1 MDSIL
6 IQVHHELAQGTD
18 LCLATIVNQIG
29 SAPRA
34 LGASF
39 FVRSD
44 GSIAGTIGGG
54 RLEADV
60 IEAAVQ
66 TLSSNESR
74 ILHFRLKGTEAA
86 QTDML
91 CGGDV
96 DVYLEPLLAKDKA
109 ALEVFAA
116 ATQVLAK
123 GQKALMVTPLLP
135 GPQQGLKGRK
145 LLVTSQGDTVGSV
158 KILPNLAAELKS
170 DLDELVS
177 RGRPGLWMQ
186 QTPEGLKIDCFLEPI
201 ASAPVLYL
209 FGGGHVSLPVASL
222 AKMVGFRVVVID
234 DRPEFANAQ
243 RFPMADE
250 VLVRDFEHVLDDYEL
265 GLESYVV
272 IITRGHVFDKDVL
285 AQALRKPTAYL
296 GMIGSRRKR
305 DIIYHT
311 LLDEGFSQD
320 DLAKVHSP
328 VGLDI
333 GAETPE
339 EIAVSIVAELVQERA
354 QRNPVKTG
362 RGPGV

>member
-1 MDSIL
+1 MDGIL
-6 IQVHHELAQGTD
+6 LQVHQELNQGKN

-39 FVRSD
+39 LVRED

-60 IEAAVQ
+60 ISAAIQ
-66 TLSSNESR
+66 TLASRESR
-74 ILHFRLKGTEAA
+74 ILHFRLKGTETA

-96 DVYLEPLLAKDKA
+96 DVYLEPVMAGDQA
-109 ALEVFAA
+109 ALDFFAA
-116 ATQVLAK
+116 AAQVLAQ
-123 GQKALMVTPLLP
+123 GQRALMVTPLLP
-135 GPQQGLKGRK
+135 GPQQGLAGRK
-145 LLVTSQGDTVGSV
+145 LLVTSQGDSMGSV
-158 KILPNLAAELKS
+158 DLLPGLAAEFTA
-170 DLDELVS
+170 DLEELVG
-177 RGRPGLWMQ
+177 RGKPGLWMQ

-222 AKMVGFRVVVID
+222 AKMVGFRLVVID
-234 DRPEFANAQ
+234 DRPDFANNQ

-250 VLVRDFEHVLDDYEL
+250 VLVRDFENVLDGYDL
-265 GLESYVV
+265 GPEAYVV

-285 AQALRKPTAYL
+285 AQALRKTTAYV

-305 DIIYHT
+305 DIIYRA
-311 LLDEGFSQD
+311 LLEEGFTQE

-339 EIAVSIVAELVQERA
+339 EIAISVVAELVQERA
-354 QRNPVKTG
+354 QHNPKHG
-362 RGPGV
+362 HGPGV

>member
-1 MDSIL
+1 MDGIL
-6 IQVHHELAQGTD
+6 LQVHQELTQGKN

-39 FVRSD
+39 LVRAD

-60 IEAAVQ
+60 ITAAVQ
-66 TLSSNESR
+66 TLSSKESR
-74 ILHFRLKGTEAA
+74 ILHFRLKGTEAS

-96 DVYLEPLLAKDKA
+96 DVYLEPVLAGDQA
-109 ALEVFAA
+109 ALDIFSAA
-116 ATQVLAK
+116 AQVLSQ
-123 GQKALMVTPLLP
+123 GQRGLMVTPLLP
-135 GPQQGLKGRK
+135 GPQQGLAGRK
-145 LLVTSQGDTVGSV
+145 LLITSQGDMVGSV
-158 KILPNLAAELKS
+158 EILPNLTAELKS

-177 RGRPGLWMQ
+177 RGKPGLWMQ
-186 QTPEGLKIDCFLEPI
+186 QTPEGLKVDCFLEPI

-222 AKMVGFRVVVID
+222 AKMVGFRLVVVD
-234 DRPEFANAQ
+234 DRPDFANPQ

-250 VLVRDFEHVLDDYEL
+250 VLVRDFENVLNEL
-265 GLESYVV
+265 EMGPEAYVV
-272 IITRGHVFDKDVL
+272 IITRGHIFDKDVL
-285 AQALRKPTAYL
+285 AQALRKPAVYV
-296 GMIGSRRKR
+296 GMIGSKRKR
-305 DIIYHT
+305 DIIYRT
-311 LLDEGFSQD
+311 LLGEGFTQD

-354 QRNPVKTG
+354 QRNPKTR

>member
-1 MDSIL
+1 MDGIIL
-6 IQVHHELAQGTD
+6 QVHQELTRGGN

-39 FVRSD
+39 FVRAD

-54 RLEADV
+54 RLEAEV
-60 IEAAVQ
+60 ITAAVQ
-66 TLSSNESR
+66 SLSSKESR
-74 ILHFRLKGTEAA
+74 ILHFRLRGTEAA

-96 DVYLEPLLAKDKA
+96 DVYLEPVLAGDQA
-109 ALEVFAA
+109 ALDVFAA
-116 ATQVLAK
+116 AAQVLTK
-123 GQKALMVTPLLP
+123 GQRALMVTPLLP

-145 LLVTSQGDTVGSV
+145 LLVTSQGDAVGSV
-158 KILPNLAAELKS
+158 EILPNLVAELKS

-177 RGRPGLWMQ
+177 RGKPGLWMQ
-186 QTPEGLKIDCFLEPI
+186 QPPQGLKVDCFLEPI

-222 AKMVGFRVVVID
+222 AKMVGFRLVVID
-234 DRPEFANAQ
+234 DRPDFANAQ
-243 RFPMADE
+243 RFPMADQ
-250 VLVRDFEHVLDDYEL
+250 VLVRDFENVLDEYEL
-265 GLESYVV
+265 GPEAYVV
-272 IITRGHVFDKDVL
+272 IITRGHIFDKDVL
-285 AQALRKPTAYL
+285 AQALRKTTAYV

-305 DIIYHT
+305 DIIYRT
-311 LLDEGFSQD
+311 LLNEGIGQED
-320 DLAKVHSP
+320 IDRVHSP
-328 VGLDI
+328 IGLDI

-354 QRNPVKTG
+354 QRNPVKTR